1 MDISIIIP
9 AYNEEHKI
17 GNDVKAAGDFIL
29 KNNFSGEIIV
39 VDDGGEDSTSE
50 AARKVELSPGVEL
63 NVIRY
68 EQHRGKGYAVR
79 KGMLEAK
86 GKYVLFA
93 DSGLCVPY
101 DYVLAGLKL
110 LESEG
115 VDIAH
120 GSRKLPDSIIIKK
133 QPPFRRIVPLI
144 FRGIFIHWLH
154 IPSELTDTQ
163 CGFKIYE
170 RETARLLY
178 DQCITEGFLFDVE
191 VILRARKQDFKIR
204 EFPVEWKIDPDS
216 RLSITGHAFGV
227 LKELIALKRLA
238 K

>member
-1 MDISIIIP
+1 MNISIIIP

-17 GNDVKAAGDFIL
+17 GNDVNAAGDFIL
-29 KNNFSGEIIV
+29 KNSFSGEIIV
-39 VDDGGEDSTSE
+39 VDDGSRDDTSE
-50 AARKVELSPGVEL
+50 AAGKVELSPGAEL

-68 EQHRGKGYAVR
+68 EQHRGKGFAVR
-79 KGMLEAK
+79 KGVMAAK

-101 DYVLAGLKL
+101 DYVLAGFKL

-120 GSRKLPDSIIIKK
+120 GSRKLPDSRIIKK
-133 QPPFRRIVPLI
+133 QPPLRRIVPHI
-144 FRGIFIHWLH
+144 FRWIFIHWLH

-163 CGFKIYE
+163 CGFKIYK
-170 RETARLLY
+170 RDTARVLY

-191 VILRARKQDFKIR
+191 IILRARKQGYKIK
-204 EFPVEWKIDPDS
+204 EFPIEWKIDPDS

-227 LKELIALKRLA
+227 LKELIALKRLT